1 MTNMIRYF
9 KIDGDL
15 DDELE
20 NKLLEVLNSL
30 EEKDTLTIWI
40 TSRGGSSD
48 VGDNLIDLINNDDRI
63 VKVKFYW
70 QVSSVAFRVMIGTP
84 QHKRVINKDI
94 WSIIHCQTRTSD
106 YRDRLKEDYHTKFLH
121 HIMDVANNEFG
132 TRLVEIGISKD
143 IVENQSLKGED
154 IYLTYE
160 DIMKLKI

>member
-1 MTNMIRYF
+1 MNRYF

-15 DDELE
+15 EDELE
-20 NKLLEVLNSL
+20 NKLLEVLNGL

-84 QHKRVINKDI
+84 QHKRIINNDV
-94 WSIIHCQTRTSD
+94 WSIVHCQTRTSD

-132 TRLVEIGISKD
+132 TRLVEIGINKD
-143 IVENQSLKGED
+143 VVENQFLKGED
-154 IYLTYE
+154 IYLTYD